1 MPPAGTN
8 IIRVAI
14 MASKRIKLPTPVLVT
29 WFTLIGFFFLF
40 APQNLTNKFQFAF
53 ARIFRGPLNA
63 SRSFSLSTHSN
74 QPLSG
79 TVTRREYNRLQNYLA
94 NVTKELTQER
104 EKIKKLS
111 GIHDRRPLEGANL
124 VFADI
129 ITASVNG
136 EDDELIINRGTDDAL
151 EKGQFVLGDNS
162 IIGTISAVTSRTAEV
177 RLITNPASKI
187 PVRIAQ
193 LDVERLMQGTA
204 GDSARIL
211 LLPTKHKVHIDDV
224 VYACKKPGFLDAP
237 MIAGTVAQCKK
248 GDENP
253 LLWDITVRP
262 ACDVTKLTDVAV
274 IILNPKR

>member
-8 IIRVAI
+8 IIRVRI
-14 MASKRIKLPTPVLVT
+14 MASKRIRLPRLILIT
-29 WFTLIGFFFLF
+29 WFTLIGFIFLF

-53 ARIFRGPLNA
+53 ARIFRGPLNV

-79 TVTRREYNRLQNYLA
+79 AVTRREYNRLQNYLA

-104 EKIKKLS
+104 EKVKKLS

-136 EDDELIINRGTDDAL
+136 KDDELIINRGADDGL

-162 IIGTISAVTSRTAEV
+162 IIGTMSAVTSRTAEV
-177 RLITNPASKI
+177 RLITNSASKI
-187 PVRIAQ
+187 PVKIAE
-193 LDVERLMQGTA
+193 LDVDRLMQGTTGNTA
-204 GDSARIL
+204 KIL
-211 LLPTKHKVHIDDV
+211 LLSVKHKVRKGDV
-224 VYACKKPGFLDAP
+224 VYACKNPGFLDAP
-237 MIAGTVAQCKK
+237 MIVGTVAQCKK
-248 GDENP
+248 SDENP

-262 ACDVTKLTDVAV
+262 ACDVTKLTDVA
-274 IILNPKR
+274 IIIMNPQP

>member
-1 MPPAGTN
+1 
-8 IIRVAI
+8 
-14 MASKRIKLPTPVLVT
+14 MAAKRIRLPRPILIT

-53 ARIFRGPLNA
+53 ARIFRGPLNV

-104 EKIKKLS
+104 EKVKKLS

-211 LLPTKHKVHIDDV
+211 LLPAKHKVQIDDV

-237 MIAGTVAQCKK
+237 MIAGTVTQCKK